1 MSSRDLD
8 ESRLQFERQWL
19 RLRQSLGREVGGE
32 PRWSRGWVLPVMAL
46 AAGVALAVTLNLKG
60 RKSLEDSN

>member
-8 ESRLQFERQWL
+8 DSRLEFERQWL

-32 PRWSRGWVLPVMAL
+32 PRWSRGWALPVMAL
-46 AAGVALAVTLNLKG
+46 AAGVALAVALNLKG
-60 RKSLEDSN
+60 RKRLRDSS

>member
-19 RLRQSLGREVGGE
+19 RLRQSLGREVGSE
-32 PRWSRGWVLPVMAL
+32 PRWSRGWALPVMAV
-46 AAGVALAVTLNLKG
+46 AAGVALAIAFKG
-60 RKSLEDSN
+60 RKSLKAQN